1 MGAGM
6 DNISS
11 NNGHFDIDLEKGILS
26 DELGSSGGLVFGPIR
41 MNQPYSEAVNGQD
54 QNFNGSTKVEGGVI
68 SSANSSCGDGLTNV
82 KSKVVDREGGEERSG
97 DATEK
102 KQVKEKPKSMSAK
115 KPPRPPRPPRGLSL
129 DSADQKLIRELH
141 ELAKLKR
148 ARIERMKALKKAKE
162 AKPAS
167 WKSNSFAT
175 LLTVLF
181 ALVLLSQGISVK
193 RIRIH
198 SAANFQGS
206 PISSGATEGSA
217 VSLQQHTDTI
227 PDTSNGNRLDY
238 KSLRPMESVS
248 GSEAREQVRSAVG

>member
-1 MGAGM
+1 M

-11 NNGHFDIDLEKGILS
+11 NNRHFDIDLEKGGLS
-26 DELGSSGGLVFGPIR
+26 EELGSGGGLVFGPIR
-41 MNQPYSEAVNGQD
+41 MNQLYSQPVDGGD
-54 QNFNGSTKVEGGVI
+54 QNCNASIKSEEGVI
-68 SSANSSCGDGLTNV
+68 SSNSSCVDGSENV
-82 KSKVVDREGGEERSG
+82 KSKVVDRKGGEERSG
-97 DATEK
+97 EATAN
-102 KQVKEKPKSMSAK
+102 KQEREKPKAMSAK

-162 AKPAS
+162 AKAAS

-193 RIRIH
+193 KIRIH

-206 PISSGATEGSA
+206 PISSGTTEGSV
-217 VSLQQHTDTI
+217 VSVQQHTDTV
-227 PDTSNGNRLDY
+227 PSTSNVNGPDY
-238 KSLRPMESVS
+238 QSLSYS
-248 GSEAREQVRSAVG
+248 